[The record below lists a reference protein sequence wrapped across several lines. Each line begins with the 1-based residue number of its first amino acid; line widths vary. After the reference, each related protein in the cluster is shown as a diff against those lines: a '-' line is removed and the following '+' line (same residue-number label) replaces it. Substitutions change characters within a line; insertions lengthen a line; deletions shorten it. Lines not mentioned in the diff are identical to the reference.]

1 MSTGNNEFA
10 DMFESVWED
19 EEVIFEAKAQDVAIE
34 LASAVERAGLSR
46 SELAKQLDWK
56 PSRVTKVLTG
66 NANLTLKTIFQV
78 CQAIGLEFDVVLR
91 KAHERAEVVDQ
102 HKHQV
107 MHEEVISNLH
117 KSRQLLEAAASLHRK
132 ASQRALDTRNYR
144 HEEARLTL
152 VA

>member
-91 KAHERAEVVDQ
+91 KVHERAEVVDQ

-107 MHEEVISNLH
+107 M
-117 KSRQLLEAAASLHRK
+117 QPC
-132 ASQRALDTRNYR
+132 
-144 HEEARLTL
+144 RL
-152 VA
+152 